1 MTPTNFFLD
10 LEGFFVAVTVLC
22 GDTVSLDLAVLFG
35 LTVRFGFA
43 DFFGFVVR
51 FGFAVF
57 FGVTVCFA
65 SAVCCGSPTVD
76 VAGSFFCA
84 LRKLSHSSHPHD
96 RYESPVRKQSLIL
109 SCLVCLTPQ
118 VIQWLTICRPLSKAH
133 RQLILL
139 PTPLRPLPTVRVCSC
154 AENTIPLATPSLSIH
169 TVPLLMIPCFEIC
182 DLL

>member
-22 GDTVSLDLAVLFG
+22 GDTVFLDLAVLFG

-76 VAGSFFCA
+76 VAGLFFCA
-84 LRKLSHSSHPHD
+84 PAEAFAFVSS
-96 RYESPVRKQSLIL
+96 
-109 SCLVCLTPQ
+109 
-118 VIQWLTICRPLSKAH
+118 A
-133 RQLILL
+133 
-139 PTPLRPLPTVRVCSC
+139 
-154 AENTIPLATPSLSIH
+154 
-169 TVPLLMIPCFEIC
+169 
-182 DLL
+182 

>member
-22 GDTVSLDLAVLFG
+22 GDTASLDLAVLFG

-65 SAVCCGSPTVD
+65 PLSASVPPLSMLRDCSSVP
-76 VAGSFFCA
+76 

-96 RYESPVRKQSLIL
+96 RY
-109 SCLVCLTPQ
+109 
-118 VIQWLTICRPLSKAH
+118 
-133 RQLILL
+133 
-139 PTPLRPLPTVRVCSC
+139 
-154 AENTIPLATPSLSIH
+154 
-169 TVPLLMIPCFEIC
+169 
-182 DLL
+182 

>member
-57 FGVTVCFA
+57 FGVMYMLAEYGTFEMANAIAFA
-65 SAVCCGSPTVD
+65 
-76 VAGSFFCA
+76 
-84 LRKLSHSSHPHD
+84 
-96 RYESPVRKQSLIL
+96 
-109 SCLVCLTPQ
+109 
-118 VIQWLTICRPLSKAH
+118 
-133 RQLILL
+133 QLNY
-139 PTPLRPLPTVRVCSC
+139 P
-154 AENTIPLATPSLSIH
+154 
-169 TVPLLMIPCFEIC
+169 
-182 DLL
+182 DW